1 MNNPAKI
8 EEILANTPVC
18 LPEWPVLTMEEIRE
32 GLIHAEKIL
41 ILTHVNPDG
50 DCIGSAF
57 ALKESLCAMG
67 KSAWVLSPSELPKRL
82 RFLCGDQQSL
92 APGSADPDTFDL
104 ILSIDVASPIQL
116 GELAVLIPKI
126 DWMIDH
132 HGMGEAYARNYIDP
146 TASAAGEI
154 VCTIYRELQK
164 NGAVGKCPEAARKM
178 YAAIVSDT
186 IGYIIH
192 PHFRHRGYMTQA
204 LRLAI
209 SELFSIG
216 YREILTGAF
225 ACNTA
230 SIRVMEK
237 CRMEHLQRSE
247 TIEYRGRVH
256 ECIYY
261 AIRNREE
268 APC

>member
-1 MNNPAKI
+1 MIKLRKI
-8 EEILANTPVC
+8 EPKDQERMLD
-18 LPEWPVLTMEEIRE
+18 
-32 GLIHAEKIL
+32 
-41 ILTHVNPDG
+41 ILTDTVGNQTYMLPDFITR
-50 DCIGSAF
+50 DDAVPLFQHLSA
-57 ALKESLCAMG
+57 M
-67 KSAWVLSPSELPKRL
+67 
-82 RFLCGDQQSL
+82 
-92 APGSADPDTFDL
+92 SADPRLYVRAIDLDGDL
-104 ILSIDVASPIQL
+104 IGFLNHTEIQNNSI
-116 GELAVLIPKI
+116 EL
-126 DWMIDH
+126 
-132 HGMGEAYARNYIDP
+132 
-146 TASAAGEI
+146 
-154 VCTIYRELQK
+154 
-164 NGAVGKCPEAARKM
+164 
-178 YAAIVSDT
+178 
-186 IGYIIH
+186 GYIIH

>member
-1 MNNPAKI
+1 MVSLRA
-8 EEILANTPVC
+8 
-18 LPEWPVLTMEEIRE
+18 
-32 GLIHAEKIL
+32 IHPGDRDRML
-41 ILTHVNPDG
+41 DILTSNVVNQTYMLPDFENREDAIPLFERLMALSKDKDKYVRAIDLDG
-50 DCIGSAF
+50 ALIGFLNHTEIQNNSI
-57 ALKESLCAMG
+57 
-67 KSAWVLSPSELPKRL
+67 EL
-82 RFLCGDQQSL
+82 
-92 APGSADPDTFDL
+92 
-104 ILSIDVASPIQL
+104 
-116 GELAVLIPKI
+116 
-126 DWMIDH
+126 
-132 HGMGEAYARNYIDP
+132 
-146 TASAAGEI
+146 
-154 VCTIYRELQK
+154 
-164 NGAVGKCPEAARKM
+164 
-178 YAAIVSDT
+178 
-186 IGYIIH
+186 GYIIH